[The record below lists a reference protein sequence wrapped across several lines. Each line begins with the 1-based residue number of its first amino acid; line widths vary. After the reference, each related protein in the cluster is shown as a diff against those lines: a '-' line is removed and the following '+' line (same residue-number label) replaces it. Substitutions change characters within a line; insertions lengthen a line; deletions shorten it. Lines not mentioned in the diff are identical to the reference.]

1 MSSPEPGNQPVVKDD
16 PFGII
21 KSERRD
27 NVPTARQVSELHT
40 KADLDASTSSMHHT
54 LGISH
59 NQASPG
65 DHSHDGQTSRLIG
78 QGRNITIT
86 GAKGG
91 NVALGSLISALKQV
105 MDITDNTTA

>member
-1 MSSPEPGNQPVVKDD
+1 MTEPVVAND

-27 NVPTARQVSELHT
+27 NVPAARQVSEFHT
-40 KADLDASTSSMHHT
+40 KADTDSSTSAGHHT

-65 DHSHDGQTSRLIG
+65 DHSHDGQTSRLVG
-78 QGRNITIT
+78 SGRKITIS

-91 NVALGSLISALKQV
+91 NAALASLITALKQV
-105 MDITDNTTA
+105 MDLTDNTTA